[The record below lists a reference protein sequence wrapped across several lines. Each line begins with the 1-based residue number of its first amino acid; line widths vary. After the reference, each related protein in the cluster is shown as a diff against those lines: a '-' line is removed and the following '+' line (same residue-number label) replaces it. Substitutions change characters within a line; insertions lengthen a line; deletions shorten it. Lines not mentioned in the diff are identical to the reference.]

1 MIQSLIF
8 PNVSA
13 KRDKSVVWDR
23 VSKGIKG
30 ARDYIEKGVALK
42 SGQMIL
48 NPRGKFLTRSFNLVS
63 FVMLFSPHQAKVC
76 MAGSLGMSRGGRTI

>member
-63 FVMLFSPHQAKVC
+63 FVMLSSPSKFVWR
-76 MAGSLGMSRGGRTI
+76 GWLGCLKGPNYMM